1 MREVRAYFS
10 GHFTD
15 LERDEQGLIKVALT
29 RVLGAINR
37 DGGGM

>member
-1 MREVRAYFS
+1 MREIGAYFS

-15 LERDEQGLIKVALT
+15 LECDEQGLINVTLT